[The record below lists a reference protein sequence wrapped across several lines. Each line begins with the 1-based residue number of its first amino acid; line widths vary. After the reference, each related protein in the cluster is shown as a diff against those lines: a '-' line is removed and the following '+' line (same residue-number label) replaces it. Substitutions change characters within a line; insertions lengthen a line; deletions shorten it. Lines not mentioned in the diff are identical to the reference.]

1 MLAAESISWH
11 IPCYIV
17 VRVIMPPMKMFPR
30 SLPGLRLCQCLGAG
44 FSLGLLTTAASLHG
58 APTRADVQS
67 NEAVGTP
74 LALQPGQERLAQAHA
89 HYLSARMLED
99 EGRMREALGH
109 YLAFLEKGGAEPD
122 LVAHVAEM
130 ALNYQGMEAAVKL
143 LEDAMKASLASA
155 QPYVNFT
162 NFALTHANAEN
173 GLMARAATAATEAMT
188 RFPHSAEAYENAV
201 RLHLSQKERA
211 KAAEAL
217 EHGARQP
224 VTDAEYWLR
233 LGRAAQEVWPLADSE
248 QRAEHLARVNVFFD
262 KAMLRAR
269 EAKDEA
275 AELWIADYYLF
286 SNQLDR
292 AAAICEW
299 IVQRNGSLDARKRL
313 VRLYEAM
320 ERPDDSLKALEDLVG
335 AYPMDVEHRRLLASK
350 FEQRRRTAFG
360 EERMEYA
367 RKTAEHF
374 EAALQA
380 GGGDVEDYITAAGYI
395 EATGDDE
402 RFERFTARALQ
413 LYPGEPR
420 VSYMRALALNSVK
433 KHADAAKMFEETTK
447 LAETR
452 LPDLLN
458 DAGYHFS
465 WGAALER
472 SGQFDAAAKAFEKSV
487 DLTPPDNPPSAAST
501 MNYWGYMWVEQDKH
515 LDKAETLIRK
525 ANELRPDMPAFID
538 SLGWLFFRQG
548 KYKEALSQLERAE
561 KLMEEWTP
569 DDAEILDHIAQTHQK
584 LGNSDKAKEY
594 WQRALDL
601 NPPQEN
607 IRKRA
612 ERELGLEKP
621 KPPET
626 TPPEEKPAAPPVK

>member
-1 MLAAESISWH
+1 
-11 IPCYIV
+11 
-17 VRVIMPPMKMFPR
+17 MKMSPR
-30 SLPGLRLCQCLGAG
+30 PRPGLRFGT
-44 FSLGLLTTAASLHG
+44 GLSFGILLSVGSLHG

-67 NEAVGTP
+67 NEPVAAD
-74 LALQPGQERLAQAHA
+74 LSLQPTREKLAQAHA
-89 HYLSARMLED
+89 HYVSARMLED

-122 LVAHVAEM
+122 LVAHIAEM

-143 LEDAMKASLASA
+143 LEDAIKASPASS

-162 NFALTHANAEN
+162 NFALTHSSAEN
-173 GLMARAATAATEAMT
+173 DLLTRAATAAAEAMS
-188 RFPHSAEAYENAV
+188 RFPHSADAYENAV
-201 RLHLSQKERA
+201 RLYLSQKERA

-217 EHGARQP
+217 ERAAKQP
-224 VTDAEYWLR
+224 VTEAEYWLR
-233 LGRAAQEVWPLADSE
+233 LGRAAQEVWPLADTE
-248 QRAEHLARVNVFFD
+248 QRGEHLTRVNVFFD

-275 AELWIADYYLF
+275 AELWIADYFLF

-292 AAAICEW
+292 AATICEW
-299 IVQRNGSLDARKRL
+299 VVQRSGSLDSRKRL
-313 VRLYEAM
+313 VRLYEAL
-320 ERPDDSLKALEDLVG
+320 ERPDDSLKALEALVS
-335 AYPMDVEHRRLLASK
+335 AYPTDVEHQRLLAGRY
-350 FEQRRRTAFG
+350 EQRGRTAFG
-360 EERMEYA
+360 ED
-367 RKTAEHF
+367 RKEFAKKAAEHF

-380 GGGDVEDYITAAGYI
+380 GGGDVDDYIKAATYI
-395 EATGDDE
+395 ESTGDDE
-402 RFERFTARALQ
+402 RFERFTARAQQ

-420 VSYMRALALNSVK
+420 VGYLRALALNSVK
-433 KHADAAKMFEETTK
+433 KHADAAKMFEDTAK
-447 LAETR
+447 LAKTR

-515 LDKAETLIRK
+515 LDKAETLLRK
-525 ANELRPDMPAFID
+525 ANELRPDVPAFID
-538 SLGWLFFRQG
+538 SLGWLYFRQG
-548 KYKEALSQLERAE
+548 KYDKALTELERAE

-569 DDAEILDHIAQTHQK
+569 EDAEILDHIAQTHQK
-584 LGNSDKAKEY
+584 LGNADKAREY

-601 NPPQEN
+601 NPPQEP
-607 IRKRA
+607 IRQRA
-612 ERELGLEKP
+612 ESELGLKP
-621 KPPET
+621 KPQPNA
-626 TPPEEKPAAPPVK
+626 PPEEKPGTPPAAN